1 MGKRAKGL
9 FWGGVAVFLFAAG
22 IRLLT
27 KLSDPGYAYSKNRD
41 FIEHSDSYD
50 VLFFGNSH
58 MANGVFPMELWND
71 YGIVSYNLA
80 GFGLPMPAIYWV
92 MKNALDE
99 SEPALVIIDCYNLAS
114 EEKAGRKEM
123 LHAQTDH
130 LPLSFHK
137 IQMINDL
144 IEEPG
149 ERLEFIWNFAAY
161 HDRWWDLDQADF
173 EGKVNVQKG
182 AEIAFDVV
190 SPNKM
195 AQRPEKAVEVDSVGV
210 EYLRR
215 MIEECQNRNIEV
227 MLTYLPFPASEED
240 WEEALYVEDI
250 AREYEV
256 SYINFLDLSVVD
268 LAVDCSDK
276 NSHLNGSGGR
286 KVTAYIG
293 KYIDEHYN
301 IADHRGEGAYAG
313 WEEDYRQYTRYKLDV
328 MAQTETLDKYLMM
341 LADPAFDCCIYVD
354 GEAGIWRQN
363 EMYMPLVENI
373 AGERTEK
380 LSQAV
385 TSGGDYFLM
394 VDNKR
399 RGLNENVDGK
409 QFSIE
414 TSFGNVHYGM
424 DEKGNR
430 TLFLQDGETD
440 YFLKTSQGNNV
451 AVQIV
456 VINSADGSIAG
467 IKRFGS
473 GLSVYT
479 QGDS

>member
-1 MGKRAKGL
+1 M
-9 FWGGVAVFLFAAG
+9 AVFLFAAG
-22 IRLLT
+22 IRFLT

-123 LHAQTDH
+123 L
-130 LPLSFHK
+130 
-137 IQMINDL
+137 
-144 IEEPG
+144 
-149 ERLEFIWNFAAY
+149 AAY
-161 HDRWWDLDQADF
+161 HDRRWDLDQTDF

-195 AQRPEKAVEVDSVGV
+195 AQRPEKTVEVDSVGV

-430 TLFLQDGETD
+430 TLFLQAGETD
-440 YFLKTSQGNNV
+440 YFLKTSQDNNV

-473 GLSVYT
+473 GLPVYT

>member
-22 IRLLT
+22 IRFLT

-144 IEEPG
+144 IQEPG

-195 AQRPEKAVEVDSVGV
+195 AQRPEKTVEVDSVGV

-256 SYINFLDLSVVD
+256 S
-268 LAVDCSDK
+268 
-276 NSHLNGSGGR
+276 
-286 KVTAYIG
+286 
-293 KYIDEHYN
+293 
-301 IADHRGEGAYAG
+301 
-313 WEEDYRQYTRYKLDV
+313 
-328 MAQTETLDKYLMM
+328 
-341 LADPAFDCCIYVD
+341 
-354 GEAGIWRQN
+354 
-363 EMYMPLVENI
+363 
-373 AGERTEK
+373 
-380 LSQAV
+380 
-385 TSGGDYFLM
+385 
-394 VDNKR
+394 
-399 RGLNENVDGK
+399 
-409 QFSIE
+409 
-414 TSFGNVHYGM
+414 
-424 DEKGNR
+424 
-430 TLFLQDGETD
+430 
-440 YFLKTSQGNNV
+440 
-451 AVQIV
+451 
-456 VINSADGSIAG
+456 
-467 IKRFGS
+467 
-473 GLSVYT
+473 
-479 QGDS
+479 

>member
-1 MGKRAKGL
+1 MD
-9 FWGGVAVFLFAAG
+9 
-22 IRLLT
+22 I
-27 KLSDPGYAYSKNRD
+27 
-41 FIEHSDSYD
+41 
-50 VLFFGNSH
+50 
-58 MANGVFPMELWND
+58 
-71 YGIVSYNLA
+71 
-80 GFGLPMPAIYWV
+80 
-92 MKNALDE
+92 
-99 SEPALVIIDCYNLAS
+99 
-114 EEKAGRKEM
+114 
-123 LHAQTDH
+123 
-130 LPLSFHK
+130 LSFEKKHVK
-137 IQMINDL
+137 
-144 IEEPG
+144 E
-149 ERLEFIWNFAAY
+149 AT
-161 HDRWWDLDQADF
+161 
-173 EGKVNVQKG
+173 
-182 AEIAFDVV
+182 EIA
-190 SPNKM
+190 
-195 AQRPEKAVEVDSVGV
+195 
-210 EYLRR
+210 
-215 MIEECQNRNIEV
+215 
-227 MLTYLPFPASEED
+227 
-240 WEEALYVEDI
+240 
-250 AREYEV
+250 
-256 SYINFLDLSVVD
+256 
-268 LAVDCSDK
+268 
-276 NSHLNGSGGR
+276 
-286 KVTAYIG
+286 
-293 KYIDEHYN
+293 
-301 IADHRGEGAYAG
+301 
-313 WEEDYRQYTRYKLDV
+313 
-328 MAQTETLDKYLMM
+328 
-341 LADPAFDCCIYVD
+341 LADPAFYCCIYVD

>member
-22 IRLLT
+22 IRFLT

-58 MANGVFPMELWND
+58 MANGVFPMELWNG

-80 GFGLPMPAIYWV
+80 GFGLPMPAVYWV

-99 SEPALVIIDCYNLAS
+99 SEPALVIIDCHNLGS

-123 LHAQTDH
+123 L
-130 LPLSFHK
+130 
-137 IQMINDL
+137 
-144 IEEPG
+144 
-149 ERLEFIWNFAAY
+149 AAY
-161 HDRWWDLDQADF
+161 HDRRWDLDQTDF

-195 AQRPEKAVEVDSVGV
+195 AQRPEKTVEVDSVGV

-215 MIEECQNRNIEV
+215 MIEECQNRDIDV
-227 MLTYLPFPASEED
+227 MLTYLPFPASEEA
-240 WEEALYVEDI
+240 WEEALHVEDI

-286 KVTAYIG
+286 KDRETF
-293 KYIDEHYN
+293 
-301 IADHRGEGAYAG
+301 AG
-313 WEEDYRQYTRYKLDV
+313 GY
-328 MAQTETLDKYLMM
+328 
-341 LADPAFDCCIYVD
+341 
-354 GEAGIWRQN
+354 
-363 EMYMPLVENI
+363 
-373 AGERTEK
+373 
-380 LSQAV
+380 
-385 TSGGDYFLM
+385 
-394 VDNKR
+394 
-399 RGLNENVDGK
+399 
-409 QFSIE
+409 
-414 TSFGNVHYGM
+414 
-424 DEKGNR
+424 
-430 TLFLQDGETD
+430 
-440 YFLKTSQGNNV
+440 
-451 AVQIV
+451 
-456 VINSADGSIAG
+456 
-467 IKRFGS
+467 
-473 GLSVYT
+473 
-479 QGDS
+479 